1 MTDAEDDADVNMVD
15 AVEVVEEETPDLE
28 CVQGFMHAL
37 SVPMCPVK
45 KVTEMQPLELGI
57 VEVII

>member
-1 MTDAEDDADVNMVD
+1 MTDAADDADVNMVD

-28 CVQGFMHAL
+28 CVLGFMHAL
-37 SVPMCPVK
+37 SVPMSPVK
-45 KVTEMQPLELGI
+45 KETEMQPLELGI